1 MHSRSEQ
8 TFFFDLL
15 CDDPCF
21 QSIGLHELARSNLKK
36 RLQRGRKYS
45 YLVEIF
51 GMAVL
56 HAAPVVCV
64 TRVDTVKLEDLRAM
78 FSQSLNSV
86 RVKRITVSL
95 IGLLGPEYVIYQTYF
110 WFPVTDKD
118 GIIVHNDRA
127 CF

>member
-1 MHSRSEQ
+1 MHSRSKQ

-21 QSIGLHELARSNLKK
+21 QLIGLHELARSNLKK

-64 TRVDTVKLEDLRAM
+64 TRMVTVKLEDLKTMVSR
-78 FSQSLNSV
+78 SLDSV
-86 RVKRITVSL
+86 RVKRITKKL
-95 IGLLGPEYVIYQTYF
+95 IGLLGPGYVIYHMHF
-110 WFPVTDKD
+110 WSCR
-118 GIIVHNDRA
+118 H
-127 CF
+127 